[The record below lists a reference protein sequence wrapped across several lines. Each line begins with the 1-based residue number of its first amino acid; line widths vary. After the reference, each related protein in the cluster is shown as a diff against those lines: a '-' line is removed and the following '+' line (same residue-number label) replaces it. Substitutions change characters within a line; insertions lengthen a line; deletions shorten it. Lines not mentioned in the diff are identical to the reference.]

1 MAKRVVTRRKGPTLV
16 QRSRRLSPQQKAW
29 IHERAGAGTSKVRRP
44 FLALTDAE
52 AAFIGDAID
61 KGILEQLNRDPV

>member
-16 QRSRRLSPQQKAW
+16 QRSRRISPQQKAYW
-29 IHERAGAGTSKVRRP
+29 HHASGAGTSKIRRP
-44 FLALTDAE
+44 FLELTEAE

-61 KGILEQLNRDPV
+61 KGILEQLNKEP